1 MPHTVVCFP
10 SAACAALITARLVVA
25 GQANCH
31 FPAVSAWSLIR
42 RGDANASAA
51 IGDGVAIARRGAQ
64 WASHDAA
71 RRRRRRQALSDAVR
85 PERQLLKERDRRAA
99 LDTRTPQEVWLGDP
113 EPGRSA
119 LAQLE
124 RKPRKSGIRIG
135 ASTGDRR
142 GWMRGNLNP
151 LNRAK
156 GR

>member
-1 MPHTVVCFP
+1 MTI
-10 SAACAALITARLVVA
+10 L
-25 GQANCH
+25 GK
-31 FPAVSAWSLIR
+31 
-42 RGDANASAA
+42 
-51 IGDGVAIARRGAQ
+51 

-71 RRRRRRQALSDAVR
+71 KRRGRWQPLSDAVR
-85 PERQLLKERDRRAA
+85 HKRQLLKERDRRTA

-124 RKPRKSGIRIG
+124 QKPRKSGIRIG
-135 ASTGDRR
+135 ASTDDRR